1 MQMRSLKGQGGMLLK
16 EKRRIPLRLGRTLK
30 NTRRGL
36 KMTRKVKSAK
46 SLVMKRRY
54 RMRKFLDKTKYKRKS
69 KYKESYKC

>member
-1 MQMRSLKGQGGMLLK
+1 
-16 EKRRIPLRLGRTLK
+16 
-30 NTRRGL
+30 
-36 KMTRKVKSAK
+36 MTRKVKSAK